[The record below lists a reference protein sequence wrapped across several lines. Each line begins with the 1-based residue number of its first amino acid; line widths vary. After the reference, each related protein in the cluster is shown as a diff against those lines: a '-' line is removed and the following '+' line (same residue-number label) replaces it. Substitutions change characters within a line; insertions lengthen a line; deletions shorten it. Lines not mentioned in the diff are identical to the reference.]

1 MAAAVSVAPGLARR
15 IAPLTL
21 GHAAVDF
28 TQGGVPALIPYLHKE
43 FHLSYTADAL
53 IFFAMTVSSS
63 VTQPLFGTLADRGER
78 RLLLPGSVVVAGLGL
93 AGARARARP
102 TGSCSWRR
110 SSPGLGVAAYH
121 PEASRRASE
130 LSGAQRATG
139 MAYFSV
145 GGNVGFAAGPALA
158 GLVAAQIG
166 LHGGFLLAAPALAV
180 ASLLAARTLTSATG
194 SRRAASAGRDGADDR
209 RSLGILLGALGLRGY
224 VYFGLLAFIPLFEQH
239 ARHRSAGYG
248 AVVLTLML
256 LGGALMTIAAGPV
269 ADRIGPRATM
279 LLLSAPVGPLVGVY
293 VLTGSILGV
302 ACVILAGA
310 SVVGTFA
317 LSIVLSQQYLP
328 SRGALAAGLSIG
340 FSMGVGGAFTVA
352 MGRVA
357 DSLGLTTAFS
367 TLTVVAVVGA
377 CIVAALPADRQ
388 RRSA

>member
-1 MAAAVSVAPGLARR
+1 VC
-15 IAPLTL
+15 
-21 GHAAVDF
+21 
-28 TQGGVPALIPYLHKE
+28 
-43 FHLSYTADAL
+43 
-53 IFFAMTVSSS
+53 SS
-63 VTQPLFGTLADRGER
+63 D
-78 RLLLPGSVVVAGLGL
+78 LLLPGSVVVAGLGL
-93 AGARARARP
+93 AGAALAP
-102 TGSCSWRR
+102 AYGLVLVATFVA
-110 SSPGLGVAAYH
+110 GLGVAAYH

-180 ASLLAARTLTSATG
+180 ASLLAARTLTGAAG
-194 SRRAASAGRDGADDR
+194 SRRATSAGRLGADDR

-248 AVVLTLML
+248 AAVLTPML

-377 CIVAALPADRQ
+377 CIVATLPADRP

>member
-15 IAPLTL
+15 ILPLTL

-28 TQGGVPALIPYLHKE
+28 TQGAVPALIPYLHDA

-63 VTQPLFGTLADRGER
+63 VTQPIFGHFADRGEQ
-78 RLLLPGSVVVAGLGL
+78 RLLLPAAVLVAGLGL
-93 AGARARARP
+93 AGCALAPHYALALVA
-102 TGSCSWRR
+102 TFVA
-110 SSPGLGVAAYH
+110 GLGVAAYH
-121 PEASRRASE
+121 PEASRRTSE
-130 LSGAQRATG
+130 LAGGQRATG
-139 MAYFSV
+139 MAFFSV
-145 GGNVGFAAGPALA
+145 GGNIGFAAGPALA

-166 LHGGFLLAAPALAV
+166 LHGGFLLAIPALAV
-180 ASLLAARTLTSATG
+180 ASLLATRTLAG
-194 SRRAASAGRDGADDR
+194 AAGRARAAAAAKSGADDL

-248 AVVLTLML
+248 AVLLTLML

-269 ADRIGPRATM
+269 ADRFGPRTTM
-279 LLLSAPVGPLVGVY
+279 LLLSAPVGPLVAVY
-293 VLTGSILGV
+293 VLTASVLGA

-340 FSMGVGGAFTVA
+340 FSMGVGGALTVA
-352 MGRVA
+352 MGRIA

-377 CIVAALPADRQ
+377 CIVAALPGDRQ
-388 RRSA
+388 RRAA